1 MSQYCPHEAS
11 CRCDIYV
18 PKSGDYFVRMGN
30 ERPTKTLKSLT
41 ENLWTI
47 FLFWKRKWK
56 KKKKPK
62 NWFRKLIRNLR
73 AFKDCDCIRLVP
85 VRKNSWRQELLHSRT
100 AGAERVNVLP
110 SLSLCVVCLLVCL
123 FVNLP
128 QLKPSGS
135 LSVGWEGSVCSYFPT
150 PVPPGNTYR
159 RSGTRQ
165 AGICTPTLRMSIL
178 EFVTSWRLL

>member
-1 MSQYCPHEAS
+1 MKDLQKHLSRSLKTSEPFSYSE
-11 CRCDIYV
+11 
-18 PKSGDYFVRMGN
+18 KEN
-30 ERPTKTLKSLT
+30 EFFF
-41 ENLWTI
+41 
-47 FLFWKRKWK
+47 FLK
-56 KKKKPK
+56 KKIKIKEPK

-135 LSVGWEGSVCSYFPT
+135 LSVG
-150 PVPPGNTYR
+150 
-159 RSGTRQ
+159 
-165 AGICTPTLRMSIL
+165 
-178 EFVTSWRLL
+178 